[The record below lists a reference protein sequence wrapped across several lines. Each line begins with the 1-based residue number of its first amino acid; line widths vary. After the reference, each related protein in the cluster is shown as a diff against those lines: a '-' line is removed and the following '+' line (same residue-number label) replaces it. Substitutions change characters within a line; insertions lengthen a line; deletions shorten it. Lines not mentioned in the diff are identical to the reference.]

1 MAGRKKRRADKQGPA
16 AGPWKA
22 QAVPRYNRAR
32 KRLSKA
38 VLTELN
44 RIQAAILQ
52 NPLVG
57 EKKGALKDVLVE
69 KFQAENHQFLVAYS
83 IDEKKREVI
92 FLDLQ
97 RYLKTRR
104 EALGHAGGIGKPRVR
119 TASQCVVVFPPIYH
133 VG

>member
-1 MAGRKKRRADKQGPA
+1 MAGRKKRRADKQGPAIIGHDTRPA

-57 EKKGALKDVLVE
+57 DRKKGALKDVLVE
-69 KFQAENHQFLVAYS
+69 KFQAENDQFLVAYS

-92 FLDLQ
+92 LLDIGQHENYYRDLQ

-104 EALGHAGGIGKPRVR
+104 EA
-119 TASQCVVVFPPIYH
+119 
-133 VG
+133 